1 MWLPFSLFNRIL
13 EMIIKNFVM
22 SKPELSNQ
30 EKNLDSRAVLSK
42 TAQGGKKLRRKSHRR
57 QRLGGREG
65 SGPISLTPPD
75 RKEKIFIP
83 IPLTPRGAGGAE
95 ARAKK
100 CFTDFAYKTRV
111 FSPGAFKNIFFSK
124 KLYRHHILTY

>member
-1 MWLPFSLFNRIL
+1 
-13 EMIIKNFVM
+13 M

-111 FSPGAFKNIFFSK
+111 FSPGAFKNIFFEK
-124 KLYRHHILTY
+124 KTLQASYTHLLR